1 MSASSLLATAK
12 SPPAIALQIAA
23 RLGTGLPAEAV
34 YLFGSH
40 ARGDSSPDSDYD
52 FLAIVPESA
61 PESARSRYE
70 RHVRARALVAA
81 QRVPKDIVVLTREEW
96 TAELAV
102 PCSLA
107 STVQRE
113 GVKLYG

>member
-1 MSASSLLATAK
+1 MSSSSLLSPAK
-12 SPPAIALQIAA
+12 SPPAIALEIAA
-23 RLGTGLPAEAV
+23 RLGAGLPAEAV

-61 PESARSRYE
+61 RSRYE
-70 RHVRARALVAA
+70 RHVRARSLVAA